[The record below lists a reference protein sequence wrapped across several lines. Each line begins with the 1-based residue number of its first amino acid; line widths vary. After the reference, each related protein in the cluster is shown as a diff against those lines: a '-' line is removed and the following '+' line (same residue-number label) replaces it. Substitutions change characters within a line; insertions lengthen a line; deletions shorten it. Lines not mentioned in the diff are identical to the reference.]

1 MNIRLESTK
10 ERKWCS
16 LHWLIVFTESKK
28 SHIYQKTV
36 EEAQKAE
43 DEIVLEKEI
52 DEKEVQAGK
61 CPCSIFSFICDF

>member
-1 MNIRLESTK
+1 
-10 ERKWCS
+10 
-16 LHWLIVFTESKK
+16 
-28 SHIYQKTV
+28 V

-61 CPCSIFSFICDF
+61 CPC